1 MAYELEY
8 ILNGKT
14 SDKENLK
21 STVNSLLL
29 MREGLNLFSA
39 WKDPV
44 LSSQAETAAAT
55 LVGWTGVYPAIK
67 LTQFTMIV
75 GWSFAEAIVDVRTLL
90 SGGNIPIIKNSESWT
105 LEFSQIADFLDG
117 DLFLTAKENN
127 GLSYDEYLR
136 LLLYA
141 QGRSDRR
148 YHTMDVIQ
156 LRMREKNPDFSMA
169 DCLGAV
175 QVKASMKAAPIFY
188 CFAGSGYEISCEQ
201 SRMY

>member
-1 MAYELEY
+1 M
-8 ILNGKT
+8 
-14 SDKENLK
+14 
-21 STVNSLLL
+21 
-29 MREGLNLFSA
+29 
-39 WKDPV
+39 
-44 LSSQAETAAAT
+44 
-55 LVGWTGVYPAIK
+55 
-67 LTQFTMIV
+67 
-75 GWSFAEAIVDVRTLL
+75 
-90 SGGNIPIIKNSESWT
+90 
-105 LEFSQIADFLDG
+105 EFLQIEDFLDG
-117 DLFLTAKENN
+117 DLFLTSKENN
-127 GLSYDEYLR
+127 GLSYDDYLR

-188 CFAGSGYEISCEQ
+188 CFARNGYEISCEQ